1 MSNLIVCLHRS
12 LSLHFI
18 ANHLFV
24 QVIVTPLA
32 PKLGH
37 SSILLS
43 ILSIWIISCIL
54 GSPAVIFSQ
63 EVRISRLVENVEH
76 IFLDYFFLQLRCT
89 SGVVC
94 ILVWPDG
101 YQGVSALDYV

>member
-1 MSNLIVCLHRS
+1 MLIIFLNRS
-12 LSLHFI
+12 LSLHFR
-18 ANHLFV
+18 ANYLLV

-32 PKLGH
+32 PKLRH

-54 GSPAVIFSQ
+54 ASPAVIFSQ
-63 EVRISRLVENVEH
+63 EVRISRLVEDVEH
-76 IFLDYFFLQLRCT
+76 IFLDYSFLPLRCT
-89 SGVVC
+89 SDVVC